1 MDPAERLSSK
11 QKQIS
16 ISEFFEKNKHFLGF
30 DTLQRSI
37 ITAVK
42 ESVDNSLD
50 ACEEA
55 RILPEI
61 NVEINRMKGDRLRLI
76 TQDNGP
82 GIPREDIENVFGKF
96 LLGSRF
102 HAIRQTRGQQGIGIT
117 GVVMYSQLTAGSKTK
132 VVSKI
137 VKDSSAV
144 FVELGI
150 DTRRNRAIKS
160 GETRDIWLD
169 EKTKESISHG
179 LRVEC
184 EMRAKYQRGR
194 QSVHQYLRMTSIVN
208 PHASIS
214 LVVRDRDG
222 SIIEEGD
229 WQRTTERLPREVS
242 EIRPHPHGI
251 QLGSLQRMLKES
263 EERKMTSFL
272 RHNFS
277 GVSMRA
283 AREILAA
290 AGLDEGR
297 SPKRIS
303 ADDAQ
308 GMVSAFRKVKLL
320 SPPTDCLSP
329 IEDLL
334 IKKGL
339 SKAIDSRFASTI
351 TRGPKVTQGNPF
363 QIEVGLVFGGNLS
376 ADGPIEVLRFANRV
390 PLMYQQGG
398 CLLTKGLE
406 AVDWKRYGL
415 DHPGGKGI
423 PKGPAAVLIH
433 LASTNV
439 QFTSEAKEAVSDNEE
454 VFEEIRLAMLEVGR
468 GLKGHLKKSSQR
480 KKAREK
486 FELINIILPEISKKS
501 SELLSREEPDL
512 APIITKIMDA
522 VFCEEELG
530 WDAERKIATCSI
542 TIYNYTARARAY
554 TILAKWPENEETS
567 IVENALG
574 GKKQANGLW
583 AWRLDTLNPGSATT
597 IHFGVSGLRKG
608 EWSDVEIFYR
618 GNGEV
623 IGATKID
630 EKLLEE
636 LRKSEALEAAESEFQ
651 NPVESISQLKERA
664 EQSEV
669 SQPSSLEGGQTSLFG
684 NFSTNDAEEVE

>member
-1 MDPAERLSSK
+1 MRVETSEQFSNK

-42 ESVDNSLD
+42 EAVDNSLD
-50 ACEEA
+50 ACEET

-61 NVEINRMKGDRLRLI
+61 RVEINRLKGDRIELI

-82 GIPREDIENVFGKF
+82 GIPRNDIENVFGKF

-117 GVVMYSQLTAGSKTK
+117 GVVMYSQLTAGSKTQ
-132 VVSKI
+132 VNSKI
-137 VKDSSAV
+137 GSDSSAV
-144 FVELGI
+144 YVELGI
-150 DTRRNRAIKS
+150 DTRKNRATKS
-160 GETRDIWLD
+160 GERREIWLD
-169 EKTKESISHG
+169 DLTGDPVLHG
-179 LRVEC
+179 LRIRTV
-184 EMRAKYQRGR
+184 MRAKYQRGR

-214 LVVRDRDG
+214 LVVRDRNG
-222 SIIEEGD
+222 EMIEEGN
-229 WQRTTERLPREVS
+229 WARTTEKLPREVS
-242 EIRPHPHGI
+242 EIKPHPHGI
-251 QLGSLQRMLKES
+251 HLGSLQRLLREA

-283 AREILAA
+283 ARDILAA
-290 AGLDEGR
+290 AGIDEGR
-297 SPKRIS
+297 TPRRIR
-303 ADDAQ
+303 AEEAQ
-308 GMVSAFRKVKLL
+308 EMVSAFQKVKLL
-320 SPPTDCLSP
+320 APPTDCLSP

-351 TRGPKVTQGNPF
+351 TRNPKVSNGNPF

-376 ADGPIEVLRFANRV
+376 AEGPIEVLRFANRV

-398 CLLTKGLE
+398 CLLTKALE

-415 DHPGGKGI
+415 EHPGGRGI
-423 PKGPAAVLIH
+423 PKGPAAVLVH

-439 QFTSEAKEAVSDNEE
+439 QFTSEAKEAVADNEE

-468 GLKGHLKKSSQR
+468 GLKNHLKKNSQR

-486 FELINIILPEISKKS
+486 FELINIILPEISRKS
-501 SELLSREEPDL
+501 SQLLSREEPDL
-512 APIITKIMDA
+512 APVITKIMDA
-522 VFCEEELG
+522 VFCEEELD
-530 WDAERKIATCSI
+530 WDDERKLAICSI
-542 TIYNYTARARAY
+542 TVYNYTARARAY
-554 TILAKWPENEETS
+554 TILAKWPEEDGVR
-567 IVENALG
+567 IDENALG
-574 GKKQANGLW
+574 GRKEAKGLW
-583 AWRLDTLNPGSATT
+583 AWRLDTLNPGSSTT
-597 IHFGVSGLRKG
+597 IFFTVSGLTKG
-608 EWSDVEIFYR
+608 EWSEVDVFYR

-630 EKLLEE
+630 EKLLDE
-636 LRKSEALEAAESEFQ
+636 LRKTEALAAAELELEQQTETMGHLSD
-651 NPVESISQLKERA
+651 RA
-664 EQSEV
+664 EHNSPDPATEPTEQV
-669 SQPSSLEGGQTSLFG
+669 QPTLFD
-684 NFSTNDAEEVE
+684 NYEAEE